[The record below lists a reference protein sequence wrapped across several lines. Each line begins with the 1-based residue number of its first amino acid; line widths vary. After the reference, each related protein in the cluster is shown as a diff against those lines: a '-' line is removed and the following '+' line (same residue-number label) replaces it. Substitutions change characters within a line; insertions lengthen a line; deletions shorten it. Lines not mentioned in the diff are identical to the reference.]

1 LRNAD
6 FTGFKND
13 EKKAYWEMTTEELEL
28 ATRQF
33 DEPLVIRRSRP
44 LTATERKQ
52 WSAAKRKRGRP
63 KIGRGFQRISV
74 SMERDL
80 LKQVTAL
87 AKKRRISRSKL
98 FAQVFEK
105 EVANQS
111 S

>member
-1 LRNAD
+1 M
-6 FTGFKND
+6 K
-13 EKKAYWEMTTEELEL
+13 KKAYWEMTTEELDK

-44 LTATERKQ
+44 LKPAERKQ

-87 AKKRRISRSKL
+87 AKKRRVSRSRL

-105 EVANQS
+105 EVGNDS
-111 S
+111 